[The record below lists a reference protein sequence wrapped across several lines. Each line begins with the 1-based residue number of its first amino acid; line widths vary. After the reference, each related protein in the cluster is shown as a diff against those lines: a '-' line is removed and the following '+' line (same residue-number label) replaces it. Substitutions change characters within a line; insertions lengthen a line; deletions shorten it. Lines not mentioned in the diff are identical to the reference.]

1 MRHRYSPLKIREKST
16 ECKINSVHL
25 LKTFVGSLAP
35 ADFDRQLNEPQYQP
49 VPTVGVRLV
58 SILSDNLQHAG
69 QTAYLRGLW
78 QGMGWRS

>member
-1 MRHRYSPLKIREKST
+1 VAAFRAD
-16 ECKINSVHL
+16 SVQL
-25 LKTFVGSLAP
+25 LLDYHDSVSARSKAFVGSLAP

-49 VPTVGVRLV
+49 IPTVGVRVV

-78 QGMGWRS
+78 QGIGWR